1 MNKFKTGQII
11 GSISLIIL
19 LIFGLLVFMFA
30 LVSGSET
37 FGGGLYGIIR
47 NSPNAIPWA
56 ALLILVW
63 VAYRWKLIGGIL
75 ITLLGFGLLYLFR
88 IFTAEFATITFI
100 IALFPVVLGS
110 MLILSWGLT
119 HHNNNRNS

>member
-1 MNKFKTGQII
+1 MLSKFKTGQII
-11 GSISLIIL
+11 GTTSLIIL
-19 LIFGLLVFMFA
+19 LIFGILIFMFA

-37 FGGGLYGIIR
+37 FGGGFYGIIR

-88 IFTAEFATITFI
+88 IFTSEFVTVTFI
-100 IALFPVVLGS
+100 IALFPVLLGS

-119 HHNNNRNS
+119 HRQKKNL